1 MLPQIE
7 DLLVLQDRDRRSA
20 TLATQLEKLPTD
32 EARAKSRLKTD
43 TEAVEVAR
51 QAILA
56 NEMEIKKVQLDVG
69 TRKTSITRLRT
80 QQFETR
86 KNDEYTALGHEIER
100 YGKDVDT
107 LETKELEFMEVG
119 DTLRANLKAA
129 EDELTKTQRLVD
141 EDLKA
146 IAERFERVQADFDE
160 TCADR
165 KQLAE
170 KTDPELLHLYERL
183 LKTKNGVAVAPLKN
197 SQCGGC
203 HVRLI
208 PATLI
213 KAQSAKEV
221 AQCENCSRILYIEP

>member
-7 DLLVLQDRDRRSA
+7 DLLVLQDRDRRIGI
-20 TLATQLEKLPTD
+20 LAAQLEKLPTD

-43 TEAVEVAR
+43 TEAVEAAR

-56 NEMEIKKVQLDVG
+56 NEMEIKKVELDVD
-69 TRKTSITRLRT
+69 TRKTSITRLKT

-100 YGKDVDT
+100 YGKDVDS
-107 LETKELEFMEVG
+107 LETRELELMEIG
-119 DTLRANLKAA
+119 DSLRAKFKAA
-129 EDELTKTQRLVD
+129 EEELAKTTRLVD

-146 IAERFERVQADFDE
+146 ISARFQQIEKDLEETRAERQRLAAAADSDF
-160 TCADR
+160 
-165 KQLAE
+165 LS
-170 KTDPELLHLYERL
+170 LYDRL
-183 LKTKNGVAVAPLKN
+183 LKTKNGVAVAPVSN
-197 SQCGGC
+197 GQCGGC

-213 KAQSAKEV
+213 KAQSDKEY
-221 AQCENCSRILYIEP
+221 AQCENCARILYVEP